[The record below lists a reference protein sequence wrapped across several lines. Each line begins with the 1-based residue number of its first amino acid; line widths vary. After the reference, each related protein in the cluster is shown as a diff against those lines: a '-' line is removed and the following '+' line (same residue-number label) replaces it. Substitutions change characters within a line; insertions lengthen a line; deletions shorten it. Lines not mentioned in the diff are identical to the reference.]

1 MIFFKLLRESFNFAF
16 EALHQNKLRTL
27 LSLLGITIGI
37 MTIIGVFSAVDT
49 LRNNIQSSVEKLG
62 SNTVYIQKWPWVGG
76 PDFPWWKYI
85 SRPVPTIKDYDKLS
99 ERMDETAEGISYEI
113 GIGNRT
119 IKHKNNSIEGVQI
132 AAASHDYYRVWKFDF
147 EAGRY
152 FTEAE
157 SKSGRPIAIIGYTV
171 ADGLFPNQDP
181 VGKVISVLGRKVTI
195 IGVFK
200 EEGEDMLG
208 ISADKTVLLPLNFA
222 KGVIDVE
229 DERYNPQITV
239 KGVEGISVTEIES
252 QIRGNVR
259 SIHRLSPR
267 EDDDFSLNKTTM
279 LTGQLDQLFGIIDFA
294 GAFIGGFSILVGGF
308 GIANIMFVSVKERTN
323 IIGIQKSLGA
333 KNYFIMLQFLIESVL
348 LCLMGGAVG
357 LAIVYLLA
365 YISKTF
371 FDLNIV
377 VDIGKV
383 VLTIVL
389 SSLIGLIS
397 GFIPAFMAARLD
409 PVEAIRSK

>member
-99 ERMDETAEGISYEI
+99 ERMEESAEGISYEI
-113 GIGNRT
+113 GLGNRT

-181 VGKVISVLGRKVTI
+181 IGKVISVLGRKVSI

-357 LAIVYLLA
+357 LAIVYMLA
-365 YISKTF
+365 HVSKTF

-383 VLTIVL
+383 VLTIIL